1 MSVATV
7 VLARHGET
15 RWNRAGRIQGW
26 APTRLTDRG
35 RRQADALGAALAER
49 YGIDRL
55 VCSDLVRARETA
67 DRVAA
72 TIGVEPR
79 PDRRWR
85 ERDAGRLQGFT
96 HEEAFERHPRLSIAE
111 NGAAALS
118 ERPPGGE
125 SLAETAR
132 RVRAAFDDLVDGL
145 DRETAVVV
153 THGGPLRTLLGEIEG
168 LDPTAAIGARSPPN
182 AGIAEV
188 AVEGGEARIVR
199 EDRAED

>member
-15 RWNRAGRIQGW
+15 RWNRAGRVQGW

-35 RRQADALGAALAER
+35 RRQADALGADLAGR
-49 YGIDRL
+49 YEPDRL
-55 VCSDLVRARETA
+55 ACSDLPRARETA

-72 TIGVEPR
+72 ATAADPE

-96 HEEAFERHPRLSIAE
+96 HERLLERCPRLSITE

-118 ERPPGGE
+118 ERPPDGE

-132 RVRAAFDDLVDGL
+132 RVRAAFDDLSAGL
-145 DRETAVVV
+145 GGGTAVVV

-168 LDPTAAIGARSPPN
+168 LDPTTAIEARSPPN

-188 AVEGGEARIVR
+188 AVGDDETWIVR
-199 EDRAED
+199 ENPADD